1 MLRLSKMMKFSQE
14 HAAELEELLLTSST
28 ASYIKLVQVV
38 VASGS
43 RVVVVRREHTAWDTI
58 SSLQ

>member
-1 MLRLSKMMKFSQE
+1 MMKFSQE